1 MNSIVKIQLFVVFL
15 CTFNSW
21 FAQSSI
27 SAPECIAPFYH
38 GVASGDPLSDRVII
52 WTRITPTDFGQ
63 TLSGSYHVAT
73 DNQFNNIVASGTYS
87 TDSTKDF
94 TVKIDVTGL
103 NPNTFYYYE
112 FEHNGAYSLVGR
124 TKTLP
129 LGAVDNM
136 RLAVVSC
143 ASLES
148 GYFNSYEAIANRNDV
163 DAVLMLGDYIY
174 EYESQGFSPNNNVD
188 RTWQPAEEIT
198 ELNDYRLR
206 YNSYRLD
213 YALRKLHQNFP
224 WICIWDD
231 HETANDSYPGG
242 ADNHQANEGP
252 WAQRMSAGKKAYFE
266 WIPIRP
272 KAPGNQEIF
281 RTFELGD
288 LAKIIMLDTR
298 LEGRDQQVGANDPG
312 FNDTT
317 RTILGPSQFNWF
329 KNELAGTAQPWKII
343 GNQVMIGSVEIFG
356 TPINTDS
363 WDGYPAERQKLFDHL
378 TSNNID
384 NMVVLTG
391 DIHTSWAVNLK
402 NGNTPVGVE
411 MVTPSVTSPGVPINL
426 SGLITM
432 QNPDIK
438 YVELT
443 KRGFLLVDIT
453 EQRVQGDWY
462 NVNTIDQM
470 NPGSTCV
477 KSFFTNNG
485 SNELILANTSATG
498 HGAFNQVLGGPCSRF
513 YVALAETTTPKVI
526 GVYPNP
532 SNDFIKLQTLNLSP
546 KDIHIYS
553 ADGKKQEVPIQAS
566 DWENGLTIISLDV
579 HKLMPGSYTITIE
592 KGKMQSF
599 RFEKIN

>member
-1 MNSIVKIQLFVVFL
+1 MKPFFYFYLLVISAMLTAAFGQNSL
-15 CTFNSW
+15 T
-21 FAQSSI
+21 
-27 SAPECIAPFYH
+27 APECIAPFYH

-63 TLSGSYHVAT
+63 TLTGTYHVAT
-73 DNQFNNIVASGTYS
+73 DDQFNNVVANGTFS
-87 TDSTKDF
+87 TDSTIDF

-148 GYFNSYEAIANRNDV
+148 GYFNAYEAIANRNDV

-174 EYESQGFSPNNNVD
+174 EYESQGFSPNANVD

-252 WAQRMSAGKKAYFE
+252 WPQRMSAGKKAYFE

-298 LEGRDQQVGANDPG
+298 LEGRDQQVGTNDPV

-317 RTILGPSQFNWF
+317 RTILGSTQFQWF
-329 KNELAGTAQPWKII
+329 KNELSTTTQPWKII
-343 GNQVMIGSVEIFG
+343 GNQVMIGAVEIFG

-363 WDGYPAERQKLFDHL
+363 WDGYPAERQKIFDHL
-378 TSNNID
+378 STNNID

-391 DIHTSWAVNLK
+391 DIHTSWAVDLK
-402 NGNTPVGVE
+402 NGNNPVGVE
-411 MVTPSVTSPGVPINL
+411 MVTPSVTSPGSPINL
-426 SGLITM
+426 SNLITL
-432 QNPDIK
+432 QNPNIK

-443 KRGFLLVDIT
+443 KRGFILVDIT
-453 EQRVQGDWY
+453 PQRVQGDWY
-462 NVNTIDQM
+462 NVSTI
-470 NPGSTCV
+470 NEINASSSCV
-477 KSFFTNNG
+477 KSYVSNLGNNSLTLTNTP
-485 SNELILANTSATG
+485 ANG
-498 HGAFNQVLGGPCSRF
+498 HGAFPQALAGPCSRF
-513 YVALAETTTPKVI
+513 YVGSEDAAKGIVL
-526 GVYPNP
+526 GLYPNP
-532 SNDFIKLQTLNLSP
+532 SADYLTIQGMNIIGGSLSIT
-546 KDIHIYS
+546 DLS
-553 ADGKKQEVPIQAS
+553 GKSFDVAHETTTWP
-566 DWENGLTIISLDV
+566 NGLEIIQLDIRTLPSGTYV
-579 HKLMPGSYTITIE
+579 LVNGNLYGAVKFTKP
-592 KGKMQSF
+592 
-599 RFEKIN
+599 

>member
-1 MNSIVKIQLFVVFL
+1 MKPFFYFYLLVISAMLTAAFGQNSL
-15 CTFNSW
+15 T
-21 FAQSSI
+21 
-27 SAPECIAPFYH
+27 APECIAPFYH

-63 TLSGSYHVAT
+63 TLTGTYHVAT
-73 DNQFNNIVASGTYS
+73 DDQFNNVVANGTFS
-87 TDSTKDF
+87 TDSTIDF

-148 GYFNSYEAIANRNDV
+148 GYFNAYEAIANRNDV

-174 EYESQGFSPNNNVD
+174 EYESQGFSPNANVD

-252 WAQRMSAGKKAYFE
+252 WPQRMSAGKKAYFE

-298 LEGRDQQVGANDPG
+298 LEGRDQQVGTNDPV

-317 RTILGPSQFNWF
+317 RTILGPTQFQWF
-329 KNELAGTAQPWKII
+329 KNELSTTTQPWKII
-343 GNQVMIGSVEIFG
+343 GNQVMIGAVEIFG

-378 TSNNID
+378 STNNID

-391 DIHTSWAVNLK
+391 DIHTSWAVDLK
-402 NGNTPVGVE
+402 NGNNPVGVE
-411 MVTPSVTSPGVPINL
+411 MVTPSVTSPGSPINL
-426 SGLITM
+426 SNLITL
-432 QNPDIK
+432 QNPNIK

-443 KRGFLLVDIT
+443 KRGFILVDIT
-453 EQRVQGDWY
+453 PQRVQGDWY
-462 NVNTIDQM
+462 NVSTI
-470 NPGSTCV
+470 NEINASSSCV
-477 KSFFTNNG
+477 KSYVSNLGNNSLTLTNTP
-485 SNELILANTSATG
+485 ANG
-498 HGAFNQVLGGPCSRF
+498 HGAFPQALAGPCSRF
-513 YVALAETTTPKVI
+513 YVGSEDAAKGIVL
-526 GVYPNP
+526 GLYPNP
-532 SNDFIKLQTLNLSP
+532 SADYLTIQGMNIIGGSLSIT
-546 KDIHIYS
+546 DLS
-553 ADGKKQEVPIQAS
+553 GKSFDVAHETTTWP
-566 DWENGLTIISLDV
+566 NGLEIIQLDIRTLPSGTYV
-579 HKLMPGSYTITIE
+579 LVNGNLYGAVKFTKP
-592 KGKMQSF
+592 
-599 RFEKIN
+599 

>member
-1 MNSIVKIQLFVVFL
+1 MKPFFYVYLLVISAMLTAAFGQNSL
-15 CTFNSW
+15 T
-21 FAQSSI
+21 
-27 SAPECIAPFYH
+27 APECIAPFYH

-63 TLSGSYHVAT
+63 TLTGTYHVAT
-73 DNQFNNIVASGTYS
+73 DDQFNNVVANGTFS
-87 TDSTKDF
+87 TDSTIDF

-148 GYFNSYEAIANRNDV
+148 GYFNAYEAIANRNDV

-174 EYESQGFSPNNNVD
+174 EYESQGFSPNANVD

-252 WAQRMSAGKKAYFE
+252 WPQRMSAGKKAYFE

-298 LEGRDQQVGANDPG
+298 LEGRDQQVGTNDPV

-317 RTILGPSQFNWF
+317 RTILGPTQFQWF
-329 KNELAGTAQPWKII
+329 KNELSTTTQPWKII
-343 GNQVMIGSVEIFG
+343 GNQVMIGEVEIFG

-378 TSNNID
+378 STNNID

-391 DIHTSWAVNLK
+391 DIHTSWAVDLK
-402 NGNTPVGVE
+402 NGNNPVGVE
-411 MVTPSVTSPGVPINL
+411 MVTPSVTSPGSPINL
-426 SGLITM
+426 SNLITL
-432 QNPDIK
+432 QNPNIK

-443 KRGFLLVDIT
+443 KRGFILVDIT
-453 EQRVQGDWY
+453 PQRVQGDWY
-462 NVNTIDQM
+462 NVSTI
-470 NPGSTCV
+470 NEINASSSCV
-477 KSFFTNNG
+477 KSYVSNLGNNSLTLTNTP
-485 SNELILANTSATG
+485 ANG
-498 HGAFNQVLGGPCSRF
+498 HGAFPQALSGPCSRF
-513 YVALAETTTPKVI
+513 YVGLEDAAKGIVL
-526 GVYPNP
+526 GLYPNP
-532 SNDFIKLQTLNLSP
+532 SADYLTIQGMNIIGGSLSIT
-546 KDIHIYS
+546 DLS
-553 ADGKKQEVPIQAS
+553 GKSFDVAHETTTWP
-566 DWENGLTIISLDV
+566 NGLEIIQLDIRTLPSGTYV
-579 HKLMPGSYTITIE
+579 LVNGNLYGAVKFTKP
-592 KGKMQSF
+592 
-599 RFEKIN
+599 

>member
-1 MNSIVKIQLFVVFL
+1 MRLNLAIFFFFISVYTSNL
-15 CTFNSW
+15 
-21 FAQSSI
+21 FAQNSL
-27 SAPECIAPFYH
+27 SALECIAPFYH

-52 WTRITPTDFGQ
+52 WTRITPVDFGSAL
-63 TLSGSYHVAT
+63 TVSYQVAT
-73 DNQFNNIVASGTYS
+73 DNQFNNVIASGNFT

-129 LGAVDNM
+129 IGAVDNM

-148 GYFNSYEAIANRNDV
+148 GYFNAYEAIANRNDV

-174 EYESQGFSPNNNVD
+174 EYESQGFSPNANVD
-188 RTWQPAEEIT
+188 RTWTPTVEIT
-198 ELNDYRLR
+198 QLNDYRLR

-242 ADNHQANEGP
+242 ADNHQVNEGP
-252 WAQRMSAGKKAYFE
+252 WAQRMSAGKRAYFE

-272 KAPGNQEIF
+272 KAQGNQEIF

-298 LEGRDQQVGANDPG
+298 LEGRDQQVASNDPVI
-312 FNDTT
+312 NDTT
-317 RTILGPSQFNWF
+317 RSILGPSQFNWF
-329 KNELAGTAQPWKII
+329 KNELSTTTQPWKII
-343 GNQVMIGSVEIFG
+343 GNQVMIGAVEIFG
-356 TPINTDS
+356 TPVNTDS

-378 TSNNID
+378 SSNNID

-391 DIHTSWAVNLK
+391 DIHTSWAVNLT
-402 NGNTPVGVE
+402 NGNAQVGVE
-411 MVTPSVTSPGVPINL
+411 MVTPSVTSPGLPINL
-426 SGLITM
+426 ESLIIL
-432 QNPDIK
+432 QNPNIK

-443 KRGFLLVDIT
+443 KRGFILVDIT
-453 EQRVQGDWY
+453 SQRIQGDWY
-462 NVNTIDQM
+462 NVLTIDQIDA
-470 NPGSTCV
+470 SVSCV
-477 KSFFTNNG
+477 KSYVSNLGNN
-485 SNELILANTSATG
+485 SLVLANDPAIG
-498 HGAFNQVLGGPCSRF
+498 HGAFNQDLLGPCSRF
-513 YVALAETTTPKVI
+513 FVNLGDQKLPKII

-532 SNDFIKLQTLNLSP
+532 TVDYIKIQGVNL
-546 KDIHIYS
+546 
-553 ADGKKQEVPIQAS
+553 AN
-566 DWENGLTIISLDV
+566 NGLTLFSMDGKEFPLTQFIESWNNGLDIFEINLRDIPAGTYILKISNAADGIKV
-579 HKLMPGSYTITIE
+579 VKA
-592 KGKMQSF
+592 
-599 RFEKIN
+599 N

>member
-1 MNSIVKIQLFVVFL
+1 MRLNLAIFFFFIRVYTSSL
-15 CTFNSW
+15 
-21 FAQSSI
+21 FAQNSL
-27 SAPECIAPFYH
+27 SALECIAPFYH

-52 WTRITPTDFGQ
+52 WTRITPVDFGSAL
-63 TLSGSYHVAT
+63 TVSYQVAT
-73 DNQFNNIVASGTYS
+73 DNQFNNVIASGNYT

-129 LGAVDNM
+129 IGAVDNM

-148 GYFNSYEAIANRNDV
+148 GYFNAYEAIANRNDV

-174 EYESQGFSPNNNVD
+174 EYESQGFSPNANVD
-188 RTWQPAEEIT
+188 RTWTPTVEIT

-242 ADNHQANEGP
+242 ADNHQVNEGP
-252 WAQRMSAGKKAYFE
+252 WAQRMSAGKRAYFE

-272 KAPGNQEIF
+272 KAQGNQEIF

-298 LEGRDQQVGANDPG
+298 LEGRDQQVASNDPVI
-312 FNDTT
+312 NDTT
-317 RTILGPSQFNWF
+317 RSILGPSQFNWF
-329 KNELAGTAQPWKII
+329 KNELSTTTQPWKII
-343 GNQVMIGSVEIFG
+343 GNQVMIGAVEIFG
-356 TPINTDS
+356 TPVNTDS

-378 TSNNID
+378 SSNNID

-391 DIHTSWAVNLK
+391 DIHTSWAVNLT
-402 NGNTPVGVE
+402 NGNAQVGVE
-411 MVTPSVTSPGVPINL
+411 MVTPSVTSPGLPINL
-426 SGLITM
+426 SALITV
-432 QNPDIK
+432 QNTHIK

-443 KRGFLLVDIT
+443 KKGFILVDIT
-453 EQRVQGDWY
+453 PQKVQGDWY
-462 NVNTIDQM
+462 NVLTIDQIDA
-470 NPGSTCV
+470 SVSCV
-477 KSFFTNNG
+477 KSYVSNLGNN
-485 SNELILANTSATG
+485 SLVLANDPAIG
-498 HGAFNQVLGGPCSRF
+498 HGAFNQDLLGPCSRF
-513 YVALAETTTPKVI
+513 FVNLGDQKLPKII

-532 SNDFIKLQTLNLSP
+532 TVDYIKIQGVNLADNGLILFSM
-546 KDIHIYS
+546 
-553 ADGKKQEVPIQAS
+553 DGKEFPLTQFIQS
-566 DWENGLTIISLDV
+566 WNNGLDIFEINLRDLPADTYILKISNAAN
-579 HKLMPGSYTITIE
+579 GI
-592 KGKMQSF
+592 
-599 RFEKIN
+599 KIVKAN

>member
-1 MNSIVKIQLFVVFL
+1 MRLNLAIFFFFISVYTSNL
-15 CTFNSW
+15 
-21 FAQSSI
+21 FAQNSL
-27 SAPECIAPFYH
+27 SALECIAPFYH

-52 WTRITPTDFGQ
+52 WTRITPVDFGSAL
-63 TLSGSYHVAT
+63 TVSYQVAT
-73 DNQFNNIVASGTYS
+73 DNQFNNVIASGNFT

-129 LGAVDNM
+129 IGAVDNM

-148 GYFNSYEAIANRNDV
+148 GYFNAYEAIANRNDV

-174 EYESQGFSPNNNVD
+174 EYESQGFSPNANVD
-188 RTWQPAEEIT
+188 RTWTPTVEIT
-198 ELNDYRLR
+198 QLNDYRLR

-224 WICIWDD
+224 RICIWDD

-242 ADNHQANEGP
+242 ADNHQVNEGP
-252 WAQRMSAGKKAYFE
+252 WAQRMSAGKRAYFE

-272 KAPGNQEIF
+272 KAQGNQEIF

-298 LEGRDQQVGANDPG
+298 LEGRDQQVASNDPVI
-312 FNDTT
+312 NDTT
-317 RTILGPSQFNWF
+317 RSILGPSQFNWF
-329 KNELAGTAQPWKII
+329 KNELSTTTQPWKII
-343 GNQVMIGSVEIFG
+343 GNQVMIGAVEIFG
-356 TPINTDS
+356 TPVNTDS

-378 TSNNID
+378 SSNNID

-391 DIHTSWAVNLK
+391 DIHTSWAVNLT
-402 NGNTPVGVE
+402 NGNAQVGVE
-411 MVTPSVTSPGVPINL
+411 MVTPSVTSPGLPINL
-426 SGLITM
+426 ESLIIL
-432 QNPDIK
+432 QNPNIK

-443 KRGFLLVDIT
+443 KRGFILVDIT
-453 EQRVQGDWY
+453 SQRIQGDWY
-462 NVNTIDQM
+462 NVLTIDQIDA
-470 NPGSTCV
+470 SVSCV
-477 KSFFTNNG
+477 KSYVSNLGNN
-485 SNELILANTSATG
+485 SLVLANDPAIG
-498 HGAFNQVLGGPCSRF
+498 HGAFNQDLLGPCSRF
-513 YVALAETTTPKVI
+513 FVNLGDQKLPKII

-532 SNDFIKLQTLNLSP
+532 TVDYIKIQGVNLADNGLILFSMDGKEFPLTQFIESWNNGLDIFEINLRDIPAGTYILKISNA
-546 KDIHIYS
+546 
-553 ADGKKQEVPIQAS
+553 ADGIKVVKA
-566 DWENGLTIISLDV
+566 N
-579 HKLMPGSYTITIE
+579 
-592 KGKMQSF
+592 
-599 RFEKIN
+599 

>member
-1 MNSIVKIQLFVVFL
+1 MRLNLAIFFFFIRVYTSSL
-15 CTFNSW
+15 
-21 FAQSSI
+21 FAQNSL
-27 SAPECIAPFYH
+27 SALECIAPFYH

-52 WTRITPTDFGQ
+52 WTRITPVDFGSAL
-63 TLSGSYHVAT
+63 TVSYQVAT
-73 DNQFNNIVASGTYS
+73 DNQFNNVIASGNYT

-129 LGAVDNM
+129 IGAVDNM

-148 GYFNSYEAIANRNDV
+148 GYFNAYEAIANRNDV

-174 EYESQGFSPNNNVD
+174 EYESQGFSPNANVD
-188 RTWQPAEEIT
+188 RTWTPTVEIT

-242 ADNHQANEGP
+242 ADNHQVNEGP
-252 WAQRMSAGKKAYFE
+252 WAQRMSAGKRAYFE

-272 KAPGNQEIF
+272 KAQGNQEIF

-298 LEGRDQQVGANDPG
+298 LEGRDQQVASNDPVI
-312 FNDTT
+312 NDTT
-317 RTILGPSQFNWF
+317 RSILGPSQFNWF
-329 KNELAGTAQPWKII
+329 KNELSTTTQPWKII
-343 GNQVMIGSVEIFG
+343 GNQVMIGAVEIFG
-356 TPINTDS
+356 TPVNTDS

-378 TSNNID
+378 SSNNID

-391 DIHTSWAVNLK
+391 DIHTSWAVNLT
-402 NGNTPVGVE
+402 NGNAQVGVE
-411 MVTPSVTSPGVPINL
+411 MVTPSVTSPGLPINL
-426 SGLITM
+426 ESLIIL
-432 QNPDIK
+432 QNPNIK

-443 KRGFLLVDIT
+443 KRGFILVDIT
-453 EQRVQGDWY
+453 SQRIQGDWY
-462 NVNTIDQM
+462 NVLTIDQIDA
-470 NPGSTCV
+470 SVSCV
-477 KSFFTNNG
+477 KSYVSNLGNN
-485 SNELILANTSATG
+485 SLVLANDPAIG
-498 HGAFNQVLGGPCSRF
+498 HGAFNQDLLGPCSRF
-513 YVALAETTTPKVI
+513 FVNLGDQKLPKII

-532 SNDFIKLQTLNLSP
+532 TVDYIKIQGVNL
-546 KDIHIYS
+546 
-553 ADGKKQEVPIQAS
+553 AN
-566 DWENGLTIISLDV
+566 NGLTLFSMDGKEFPLTQFIQSWNNGLDIFEINLRDLPADTYILKISNAAN
-579 HKLMPGSYTITIE
+579 GI
-592 KGKMQSF
+592 
-599 RFEKIN
+599 KIVKAN

>member
-1 MNSIVKIQLFVVFL
+1 MKPFFYFYLLVISAMLTAAFGQNSL
-15 CTFNSW
+15 T
-21 FAQSSI
+21 
-27 SAPECIAPFYH
+27 APECIAPFYH

-63 TLSGSYHVAT
+63 TLTGTYHVAT
-73 DNQFNNIVASGTYS
+73 DDQFNNVVANGTFS
-87 TDSTKDF
+87 TDSTNDF
-94 TVKIDVTGL
+94 TVKIDITGL

-112 FEHNGAYSLVGR
+112 FEHNGSYSLVGR

-148 GYFNSYEAIANRNDV
+148 GYFNAYEAIANRNDV

-174 EYESQGFSPNNNVD
+174 EYESQGFSPNANVD

-252 WAQRMSAGKKAYFE
+252 WPQRMSAGKKAYFE

-298 LEGRDQQVGANDPG
+298 LEGRDQQVGTNDPV

-317 RTILGPSQFNWF
+317 RTILGPTQFQWF
-329 KNELAGTAQPWKII
+329 KNELSTTTQPWKII
-343 GNQVMIGSVEIFG
+343 GNQVMIGAVEILG

-378 TSNNID
+378 STNNID

-391 DIHTSWAVNLK
+391 DIHTSWAVDLK
-402 NGNTPVGVE
+402 NGNNPVGVE
-411 MVTPSVTSPGVPINL
+411 MVTPSVTSPGSPINL
-426 SGLITM
+426 SNLITL
-432 QNPDIK
+432 QNPNIK

-443 KRGFLLVDIT
+443 KRGFILVDIT
-453 EQRVQGDWY
+453 PQRVQGDWY
-462 NVNTIDQM
+462 NVSTI
-470 NPGSTCV
+470 NEINASSSCV
-477 KSFFTNNG
+477 KSYVSNLGNNSLTLTNTP
-485 SNELILANTSATG
+485 ANG
-498 HGAFNQVLGGPCSRF
+498 HGAFPQALAGPCSRF
-513 YVALAETTTPKVI
+513 FVGLEDAAKGIAL
-526 GVYPNP
+526 GLYPNP
-532 SNDFIKLQTLNLSP
+532 SADYLTIQGMNIIGGSLSIT
-546 KDIHIYS
+546 DLS
-553 ADGKKQEVPIQAS
+553 GKSFDVAHETSTWP
-566 DWENGLTIISLDV
+566 NGLEIIQLDIRTLPSGTYLLV
-579 HKLMPGSYTITIE
+579 NGNLYGAVKFTKP
-592 KGKMQSF
+592 
-599 RFEKIN
+599 

>member
-1 MNSIVKIQLFVVFL
+1 MKPFFYVYLLVISAMLTAAFGQNSL
-15 CTFNSW
+15 T
-21 FAQSSI
+21 
-27 SAPECIAPFYH
+27 APECIAPFYH

-63 TLSGSYHVAT
+63 TLTGTYHVAT
-73 DNQFNNIVASGTYS
+73 DDQFNNVVANGTFS
-87 TDSTKDF
+87 TDSTIDF

-112 FEHNGAYSLVGR
+112 FEHNGSYSLVGR

-148 GYFNSYEAIANRNDV
+148 GYFNAYEAIANRNDV

-174 EYESQGFSPNNNVD
+174 EYESQGFSPNANVD

-242 ADNHQANEGP
+242 ADNHQAHEGP
-252 WAQRMSAGKKAYFE
+252 WPQRMSAGKKAYFE

-281 RTFELGD
+281 RTFDLGD

-298 LEGRDQQVGANDPG
+298 LEGRDQQVGTNDPV

-317 RTILGPSQFNWF
+317 RTILGPTQFQWF
-329 KNELAGTAQPWKII
+329 KNELSTTTQPWKII
-343 GNQVMIGSVEIFG
+343 GNQVMIGAVEIFG

-378 TSNNID
+378 STNNID

-391 DIHTSWAVNLK
+391 DIHTSWAVDLK
-402 NGNTPVGVE
+402 NGNNPVGVE
-411 MVTPSVTSPGVPINL
+411 MVTPSVTSPGSPINL
-426 SGLITM
+426 SNLITL
-432 QNPDIK
+432 QNPNIK

-443 KRGFLLVDIT
+443 KRGFILVDIT
-453 EQRVQGDWY
+453 PQLVQGDWY
-462 NVNTIDQM
+462 NVSTI
-470 NPGSTCV
+470 NEINASSSCV
-477 KSFFTNNG
+477 KSYVSNLGNNSLTLTNTP
-485 SNELILANTSATG
+485 ANG
-498 HGAFNQVLGGPCSRF
+498 HGAFPQALAGPCSRF
-513 YVALAETTTPKVI
+513 YVGLEDAAKGIIL
-526 GVYPNP
+526 GLYPNP
-532 SNDFIKLQTLNLSP
+532 SADYLTIQGMNIIGGSLSIT
-546 KDIHIYS
+546 DLS
-553 ADGKKQEVPIQAS
+553 GKSFDVAHETTTWA
-566 DWENGLTIISLDV
+566 NGLEIIQLDIRTLPSGTYV
-579 HKLMPGSYTITIE
+579 LVNGNLYEAVKFTKP
-592 KGKMQSF
+592 
-599 RFEKIN
+599 